1 MCQEESL
8 LVDVQN
14 DTFTLNDA
22 WPTSP
27 ITGQLFM
34 SSEMLLF
41 LQEIPP
47 ESTALAEEG
56 NLHPPP
62 HQEVNP
68 PLAQLLCSVT
78 NGGL

>member
-1 MCQEESL
+1 MCQEDSL

-14 DTFTLNDA
+14 DAFTLNDV

-41 LQEIPP
+41 LQEFPP

-56 NLHPPP
+56 NPPRPPP
-62 HQEVNP
+62 RK
-68 PLAQLLCSVT
+68 
-78 NGGL
+78 